1 MRALIV
7 TNLWPTAA
15 EPQRGTFVRDQVAAL
30 QARGDV
36 AVEVFRIPYG
46 GARPYLRAAGALRRR
61 RYRRER
67 FDVVHAHFGLSAWP
81 SLAVRGAPRVVTL
94 HGTDVRHPR
103 SGRITRAVLPR
114 MDLVAA
120 VSAELAAEL
129 PRTARRLAVLPCGVA
144 TDRFR
149 PLPRAEARRALG
161 LSADEPCLLLP
172 ADPERP
178 GKRADRA
185 REVAGD
191 VRLLTLGRVDPG
203 DVPLYVNA
211 ANAVLVP
218 SDAEGFGLAVLEA
231 LACAVPVL
239 ATPVGVPPAALHGID
254 GTLCAPYD
262 ADAWRAALAPHLA
275 ADDPRVAGRDRAR
288 LWSAE

>member
-46 GARPYLRAAGALRRR
+46 GARPYLRAPGPLRRR
-61 RYRRER
+61 RFRRER

-120 VSAELAAEL
+120 VSAELAGEL
-129 PRTARRLAVLPCGVA
+129 PPSRVRRLAVLPCGVS
-144 TDRFR
+144 TSRFG
-149 PLPRAEARRALG
+149 PLPRAEARAALG
-161 LSADEPCLLLP
+161 LPADEPCL
-172 ADPERP
+172 
-178 GKRADRA
+178 
-185 REVAGD
+185 
-191 VRLLTLGRVDPG
+191 
-203 DVPLYVNA
+203 
-211 ANAVLVP
+211 
-218 SDAEGFGLAVLEA
+218 
-231 LACAVPVL
+231 
-239 ATPVGVPPAALHGID
+239 
-254 GTLCAPYD
+254 
-262 ADAWRAALAPHLA
+262 
-275 ADDPRVAGRDRAR
+275 
-288 LWSAE
+288 